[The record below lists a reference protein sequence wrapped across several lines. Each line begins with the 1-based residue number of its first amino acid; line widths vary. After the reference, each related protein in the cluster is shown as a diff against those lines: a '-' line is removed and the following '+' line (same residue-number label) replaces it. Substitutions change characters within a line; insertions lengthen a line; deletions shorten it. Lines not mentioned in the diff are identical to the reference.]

1 MKQHGGNRP
10 CTRGDGSADGRREMR
25 SASSSSK
32 ARERWSCVPRRAVV
46 VVAVGASFMVAPA
59 ARADCSLVGPSC
71 VIATVE
77 EVVDPATEITDPI
90 LEEVTEVTDPVEETV
105 GGLVDNVVEE
115 TVGPIIDEVEETVGP
130 IIDEVG
136 APVPDPSVEVIEPS
150 SPGVPSVDPP
160 TERVDVGR
168 SGFVEPTVPVPALV
182 GSPFVPNLELSSTDE
197 ARNGPTPPAERSG
210 LSLEDVVKGLTFPLA
225 LALIVGAFLLAQ
237 DRIDRRD
244 PRLALAPLG
253 PDILPF
259 T

>member
-1 MKQHGGNRP
+1 
-10 CTRGDGSADGRREMR
+10 MR

-32 ARERWSCVPRRAVV
+32 AEEGLSCVPKRAVV
-46 VVAVGASFMVAPA
+46 VLAVGAFFMVMAPA
-59 ARADCSLVGPSC
+59 ARADCLVTGPPC
-71 VIATVE
+71 VIETVE
-77 EVVDPATEITDPI
+77 EVVDPATEVTDPV
-90 LEEVTEVTDPVEETV
+90 LEEVTEVTDPVVGTV
-105 GGLVDNVVEE
+105 GGLVENV
-115 TVGPIIDEVEETVGP
+115 VEETVGP

-136 APVPDPSVEVIEPS
+136 APVPGPSVEVIEPP

-197 ARNGPTPPAERSG
+197 ARIGPTPPAERSG

>member
-1 MKQHGGNRP
+1 MK
-10 CTRGDGSADGRREMR
+10 R

-32 ARERWSCVPRRAVV
+32 ARERRSCVPKRAVV
-46 VVAVGASFMVAPA
+46 VLAVGASFMVMAPA
-59 ARADCSLVGPSC
+59 ARADCSLAATSC
-71 VIATVE
+71 VIDTVE
-77 EVVDPATEITDPI
+77 EVVDPATEIGDPVP
-90 LEEVTEVTDPVEETV
+90 EEVTEVTDPVVGTV
-105 GGLVDNVVEE
+105 GGLVDNVDEAVD
-115 TVGPIIDEVEETVGP
+115 PIIDDVEETVGP

-136 APVPDPSVEVIEPS
+136 APVPGPSVEIIEPA
-150 SPGVPSVDPP
+150 SPGVSPADPP

-168 SGFVEPTVPVPALV
+168 SSFVGRTVPVPALA
-182 GSPFVPNLELSSTDE
+182 GSPFVPNLELSSADE
-197 ARNGPTPPAERSG
+197 ARIGPTPPAERSG

>member
-1 MKQHGGNRP
+1 MK
-10 CTRGDGSADGRREMR
+10 R

-32 ARERWSCVPRRAVV
+32 ARERWSCVPKRAVV
-46 VVAVGASFMVAPA
+46 VVAVGASFMVMAPA
-59 ARADCSLVGPSC
+59 ARADCSLADPSC
-71 VIATVE
+71 VINTVE
-77 EVVDPATEITDPI
+77 EVVDPATEISDPVP
-90 LEEVTEVTDPVEETV
+90 EEVTEVTDPVVGTV
-105 GGLVDNVVEE
+105 GGLVDNVDEAVD
-115 TVGPIIDEVEETVGP
+115 PIIDDVEETVGP

-136 APVPDPSVEVIEPS
+136 APVPGSSVEIIEPP
-150 SPGVPSVDPP
+150 SPGVPPVNPP

-168 SGFVEPTVPVPALV
+168 SSFVGRTVPVPALA
-182 GSPFVPNLELSSTDE
+182 GSPFVPNLELSSADE
-197 ARNGPTPPAERSG
+197 ARIGPTPPAERSG

>member
-1 MKQHGGNRP
+1 
-10 CTRGDGSADGRREMR
+10 
-25 SASSSSK
+25 
-32 ARERWSCVPRRAVV
+32 
-46 VVAVGASFMVAPA
+46 MVMAPA
-59 ARADCSLVGPSC
+59 ARADCTLAAPSC
-71 VIATVE
+71 VIDSVE
-77 EVVDPATEITDPI
+77 EIVDPPTEITDPVQ
-90 LEEVTEVTDPVEETV
+90 EEVTEVTDPVVGTV
-105 GGLVDNVVEE
+105 GGLVDNVDE

-136 APVPDPSVEVIEPS
+136 APVPGPSVEIIEPA
-150 SPGVPSVDPP
+150 SPGVSPVDPP

-168 SGFVEPTVPVPALV
+168 SSFVGRTVPVPALA
-182 GSPFVPNLELSSTDE
+182 GSPFVPNLELSSADE
-197 ARNGPTPPAERSG
+197 ARIGPTPPAERSG

>member
-1 MKQHGGNRP
+1 MK
-10 CTRGDGSADGRREMR
+10 R

-32 ARERWSCVPRRAVV
+32 ARERRSRAPRLSVV
-46 VVAVGASFMVAPA
+46 VLAVGASFMVMAPA
-59 ARADCSLVGPSC
+59 ARADCSLVAPSC
-71 VIATVE
+71 VIDTVE
-77 EVVDPATEITDPI
+77 EVVDPATEIGDP
-90 LEEVTEVTDPVEETV
+90 LPEEVTEVTDPVVGTV
-105 GGLVDNVVEE
+105 DGLVDNVDEAVD
-115 TVGPIIDEVEETVGP
+115 PIIDDVEETVGP

-136 APVPDPSVEVIEPS
+136 APVPGPSVEIIEPA
-150 SPGVPSVDPP
+150 SPGVPPVDPP

-168 SGFVEPTVPVPALV
+168 SSFVGRTVPVPALA
-182 GSPFVPNLELSSTDE
+182 GSPFVPNLELSSADE
-197 ARNGPTPPAERSG
+197 ARIGPTPPAERSG

>member
-1 MKQHGGNRP
+1 MKQHGGNMP
-10 CTRGDGSADGRREMR
+10 CTRGDGSAGGRWEMR

-46 VVAVGASFMVAPA
+46 VVAVGAFFMVMGPA
-59 ARADCSLVGPSC
+59 ARADCSLADPSC
-71 VIATVE
+71 VVETVE
-77 EVVDPATEITDPI
+77 EVVDPATEITDPV
-90 LEEVTEVTDPVEETV
+90 LEEVTEATDPVVGTV
-105 GGLVDNVVEE
+105 GGLVENVVED
-115 TVGPIIDEVEETVGP
+115 TVGPIIDEVA
-130 IIDEVG
+130 
-136 APVPDPSVEVIEPS
+136 APVPGSSVEVIEPP

-168 SGFVEPTVPVPALV
+168 SSFVERTVPVPALV
-182 GSPFVPNLELSSTDE
+182 GSPFVPNVPNLELSSTRE
-197 ARNGPTPPAERSG
+197 ARMGSTPPAERNG

>member
-1 MKQHGGNRP
+1 MK
-10 CTRGDGSADGRREMR
+10 R
-25 SASSSSK
+25 SAPSSSK
-32 ARERWSCVPRRAVV
+32 ARERRSCVPERAVV
-46 VVAVGASFMVAPA
+46 VLAVGASFMVMAPA
-59 ARADCSLVGPSC
+59 ARADCSLAATSC
-71 VIATVE
+71 VIDTVE
-77 EVVDPATEITDPI
+77 EVVDPATEIGDPVP
-90 LEEVTEVTDPVEETV
+90 EEVTEVTDPVVGTV
-105 GGLVDNVVEE
+105 VGSLVNVDEAVD
-115 TVGPIIDEVEETVGP
+115 PIIDDVVETVGP

-136 APVPDPSVEVIEPS
+136 APAPGSSVEVNEPPA
-150 SPGVPSVDPP
+150 PGAPSDDPP

-168 SGFVEPTVPVPALV
+168 SSFVGRTVPVPALA
-182 GSPFVPNLELSSTDE
+182 GSPFLPNLELSSADE
-197 ARNGPTPPAERSG
+197 ARIGPTPPAERSG

>member
-1 MKQHGGNRP
+1 VK
-10 CTRGDGSADGRREMR
+10 R

-32 ARERWSCVPRRAVV
+32 AREQWSRVPRRAVV
-46 VVAVGASFMVAPA
+46 VLAVGASFMVMAPA
-59 ARADCSLVGPSC
+59 ARADCTLAAPSC
-71 VIATVE
+71 VIDSVE
-77 EVVDPATEITDPI
+77 EIVDPPTEITVPVQ
-90 LEEVTEVTDPVEETV
+90 EEVTEVTDPVVGTV
-105 GGLVDNVVEE
+105 GGLVDNV
-115 TVGPIIDEVEETVGP
+115 DETVGP

-136 APVPDPSVEVIEPS
+136 APVPGPSVEIIEPA
-150 SPGVPSVDPP
+150 SPGVSPADPP

-168 SGFVEPTVPVPALV
+168 SSFVGRTVPVPALA
-182 GSPFVPNLELSSTDE
+182 GSPFVPNLELSSADE
-197 ARNGPTPPAERSG
+197 ARIGPTPPAERSG

>member
-1 MKQHGGNRP
+1 MK
-10 CTRGDGSADGRREMR
+10 R

-46 VVAVGASFMVAPA
+46 VLAVGASFMVMAPA
-59 ARADCSLVGPSC
+59 ARADCSLAAPSC
-71 VIATVE
+71 VIDTVE
-77 EVVDPATEITDPI
+77 EVVDPATEITDPV
-90 LEEVTEVTDPVEETV
+90 LEEVTEVTDPVVGTV

-130 IIDEVG
+130 IIDEVE
-136 APVPDPSVEVIEPS
+136 APVPGPSVEIIEPP
-150 SPGVPSVDPP
+150 SPGVPSDDPP

-168 SGFVEPTVPVPALV
+168 SSFVGRTVPVPALA
-182 GSPFVPNLELSSTDE
+182 GSPFLPNLELSSADE
-197 ARNGPTPPAERSG
+197 ARIGPTPPAERSG

>member
-1 MKQHGGNRP
+1 MKHGGNRP
-10 CTRGDGSADGRREMR
+10 CTHGDGSAVGRWEMR

-32 ARERWSCVPRRAVV
+32 ARKRWSRVPRRAVV
-46 VVAVGASFMVAPA
+46 VVAVGASFMVTAPA
-59 ARADCSLVGPSC
+59 ARADCSLADPSC
-71 VIATVE
+71 VTDTVE
-77 EVVDPATEITDPI
+77 GVVDPATEITDPVA
-90 LEEVTEVTDPVEETV
+90 EEVTEVTDPVVGTV
-105 GGLVDNVVEE
+105 GGLVENVVEE
-115 TVGPIIDEVEETVGP
+115 TVGPT
-130 IIDEVG
+130 IDEVG
-136 APVPDPSVEVIEPS
+136 GRVPGPSVEVVEPPS
-150 SPGVPSVDPP
+150 AGGPSVDPP
-160 TERVDVGR
+160 TERVDEGR
-168 SGFVEPTVPVPALV
+168 SGFAGRSVPVPALA

-197 ARNGPTPPAERSG
+197 ARIGPRPPAERSG